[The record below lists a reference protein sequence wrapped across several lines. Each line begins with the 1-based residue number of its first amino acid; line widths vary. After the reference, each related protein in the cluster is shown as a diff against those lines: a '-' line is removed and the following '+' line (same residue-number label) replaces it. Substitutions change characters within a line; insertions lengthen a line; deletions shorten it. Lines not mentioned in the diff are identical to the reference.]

1 MSMKKLFFLLSA
13 MILSLQAMAQEA
25 RFGYFSYDS
34 VFHAIPAYAIAEHN
48 VAKLRQQYEAEA
60 KRAEAE
66 FNTKYEEFLDGQ
78 KDYAPSI
85 LEKRQ
90 QELRDLLAKNV
101 AFKEQS
107 KLLLAQA
114 EADAMRPLHAK
125 IASAVAKLGVQK
137 GFAFILNTD
146 GNAVPYVNEALGE
159 DVTDELKL
167 LTR

>member
-1 MSMKKLFFLLSA
+1 MKKLFFLFAAMVLSV
-13 MILSLQAMAQEA
+13 QAMAQEA

-34 VFHAIPAYAIAEHN
+34 VFHAMPAYALAEHN
-48 VAKLRQQYEAEA
+48 VAKLRQQYDAEA

-78 KDYAPSI
+78 KDFAPSI

-107 KLLLAQA
+107 AQLLAQA

-125 IASAVAKLGVQK
+125 IAAAVARLGAQK

-146 GNAVPYVNEALGE
+146 GNAVPYVSATLGE
-159 DVTDELKL
+159 DVTNELKL